1 MDRTIEEI
9 ICDLQAQVY
18 VLRVGLRA
26 LAHVHPDPNE
36 LLKAWREALEN
47 STAGPVVPAYAR
59 RSEYIAERCQ
69 AFVEDW
75 TAEMVELAVPVPGKA
90 SQTPPRRPGDA

>member
-1 MDRTIEEI
+1 MDKTTEEI

-18 VLRVGLRA
+18 VLRAALRA
-26 LAHVHPDPNE
+26 LAQTHRDSNE

-59 RSEYIAERCQ
+59 QSEYIAERCQ

-75 TAEMVELAVPVPGKA
+75 TAELVELAVPGVK
-90 SQTPPRRPGDA
+90 RRN

>member
-1 MDRTIEEI
+1 MDQTTEEI

-18 VLRVGLRA
+18 VLRVALRA
-26 LAHVHPDPNE
+26 LAQIHPDPNE

-59 RSEYIAERCQ
+59 QSEYIAEGCQ
-69 AFVEDW
+69 AFAEDW
-75 TAEMVELAVPVPGKA
+75 TAEMVELAVPGVRK
-90 SQTPPRRPGDA
+90 TN

>member
-1 MDRTIEEI
+1 MDQTTEEI

-26 LAHVHPDPNE
+26 LAHTQPDGNE
-36 LLKAWREALEN
+36 LLRAWREALEN
-47 STAGPVVPAYAR
+47 ATAGPVVPAYAR
-59 RSEYIAERCQ
+59 HSEYIAERCQ

-75 TAEMVELAVPVPGKA
+75 TAELVELAVPG
-90 SQTPPRRPGDA
+90 PRKTT

>member
-1 MDRTIEEI
+1 MDRIAEEI

-26 LAHVHPDPNE
+26 LAQTHPDANE
-36 LLKAWREALEN
+36 LLKAWREALES

-59 RSEYIAERCQ
+59 QSEYIAERCQ

-75 TAEMVELAVPVPGKA
+75 TAELVELALPTPRKA
-90 SQTPPRRPGDA
+90 V